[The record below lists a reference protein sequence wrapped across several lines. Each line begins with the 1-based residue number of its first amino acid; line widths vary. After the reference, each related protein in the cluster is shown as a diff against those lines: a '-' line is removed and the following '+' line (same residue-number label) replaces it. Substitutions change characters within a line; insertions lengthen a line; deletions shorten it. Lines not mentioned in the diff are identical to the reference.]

1 MRYDYLRTGEDPGA
15 IVLQLLPNALTLLRL
30 LLALPVG
37 WLILREQFAP
47 ALAIGLIAGLT
58 DAVDG
63 WLARRLNAYSRFGAA
78 LDPIADK
85 TLMFVVFIS
94 LAMVGL
100 VPWPVAAV
108 VVVRDLVILAG
119 ATAYHGLIDEL
130 ELEPTALSKSN
141 TFVQIGYCI
150 LVLAG
155 ALFTAI
161 PEALLVAAAL
171 MVVAVSIISGVDY
184 VVGWS
189 RRALA
194 MHTGGSARRRKER
207 D

>member
-1 MRYDYLRTGEDPGA
+1 MLRL
-15 IVLQLLPNALTLLRL
+15 IPNALTLLRL
-30 LLALPVG
+30 LLAVPVG
-37 WLILREQFAP
+37 WLILQEQFAP
-47 ALAIGLIAGLT
+47 ALAVGLVAGLT

-85 TLMFVVFIS
+85 TLMFIVFIS
-94 LAMVGL
+94 LAVVGL
-100 VPWPVAAV
+100 VPWLVALV

-130 ELEPTALSKSN
+130 ELEPTPLSKSN

-150 LVLAG
+150 LALGSTQVTAMPPELLTAAG
-155 ALFTAI
+155 
-161 PEALLVAAAL
+161 LLVIA
-171 MVVAVSIISGVDY
+171 VAVVSGIDY
-184 VVGWS
+184 VISWS

-194 MHTGGSARRRKER
+194 MRASGGARHRSKRG
-207 D
+207 

>member
-1 MRYDYLRTGEDPGA
+1 MLRL
-15 IVLQLLPNALTLLRL
+15 IPNALTLLRL

-37 WLILREQFAP
+37 WLILSEQFVP
-47 ALAIGLIAGLT
+47 ALMVGFVAGLT

-78 LDPIADK
+78 LDPVADK

-94 LAMVGL
+94 LAIVGL
-100 VPWPVAAV
+100 VPWLVAAV

-119 ATAYHGLIDEL
+119 ASAYHGLIDEL

-150 LVLAG
+150 L
-155 ALFTAI
+155 ALGSAVV
-161 PEALLVAAAL
+161 PAMPAELLVAAGL
-171 MVVAVSIISGVDY
+171 VVVSVAVISGMDY
-184 VVGWS
+184 VLSWS
-189 RRALA
+189 RRALNMRA
-194 MHTGGSARRRKER
+194 AGGARRRKQR
-207 D
+207 G

>member
-1 MRYDYLRTGEDPGA
+1 MLRL
-15 IVLQLLPNALTLLRL
+15 IPNALTLLRL

-37 WLILREQFAP
+37 WLILSEQFVP
-47 ALAIGLIAGLT
+47 ALAVGFIAGLT

-78 LDPIADK
+78 LDPVADK

-94 LAMVGL
+94 LAIVGL
-100 VPWPVAAV
+100 VPWLVAAV

-119 ATAYHGLIDEL
+119 ASAYHGLIDEL

-150 LVLAG
+150 L
-155 ALFTAI
+155 ALGSAVV
-161 PEALLVAAAL
+161 PAMPAELLVAAGL
-171 MVVAVSIISGVDY
+171 VVVAVAVISGMDY
-184 VVGWS
+184 VLSWS
-189 RRALA
+189 RRALTMRA
-194 MHTGGSARRRKER
+194 AGGARRRKQR
-207 D
+207 G

>member
-1 MRYDYLRTGEDPGA
+1 MLRL
-15 IVLQLLPNALTLLRL
+15 IPNALTLLRL

-47 ALAIGLIAGLT
+47 ALAVGIVAGLT

-78 LDPIADK
+78 LDPVADK

-94 LAMVGL
+94 MAIVGL
-100 VPWPVAAV
+100 VPWFVAAV
-108 VVVRDLVILAG
+108 VIIRDLVILAG

-155 ALFTAI
+155 ALLPAI
-161 PEALLVAAAL
+161 PEALLIASTLLVI
-171 MVVAVSIISGVDY
+171 AVSVISGIDY
-184 VVGWS
+184 VISWS
-189 RRALA
+189 RRAMSMRA
-194 MHTGGSARRRKER
+194 GGGARRRKER
-207 D
+207 N

>member
-1 MRYDYLRTGEDPGA
+1 MLRL
-15 IVLQLLPNALTLLRL
+15 IPNALTLLRL

-37 WLILREQFAP
+37 WLILSEQFVP
-47 ALAIGLIAGLT
+47 ALVVGFFAGLT

-78 LDPIADK
+78 LDPVADK

-94 LAMVGL
+94 LAIVGL
-100 VPWPVAAV
+100 VPWLVAAV

-119 ATAYHGLIDEL
+119 ASAYHGLIDEL

-150 LVLAG
+150 L
-155 ALFTAI
+155 ALGSAVV
-161 PEALLVAAAL
+161 PAMPAELLVAAGL
-171 MVVAVSIISGVDY
+171 VVVAVAVISGMDY
-184 VVGWS
+184 VLSWS
-189 RRALA
+189 RRALTMRA
-194 MHTGGSARRRKER
+194 AGGARRRKQR
-207 D
+207 G

>member
-1 MRYDYLRTGEDPGA
+1 MLRL
-15 IVLQLLPNALTLLRL
+15 IPNALTLLRL
-30 LLALPVG
+30 LLAVPVG
-37 WLILREQFAP
+37 WLILREQYAP
-47 ALAIGLIAGLT
+47 ALAVGLAAGLT

-94 LAMVGL
+94 LAIVGL

-108 VVVRDLVILAG
+108 VVIRDLVILAG

-150 LVLAG
+150 LVLAS
-155 ALFTAI
+155 ALLPAI
-161 PEALLVAAAL
+161 PLALLTAAALLVI
-171 MVVAVSIISGVDY
+171 AVSVLSGIDY
-184 VVGWS
+184 VISWS
-189 RRALA
+189 RRAMS
-194 MHTGGSARRRKER
+194 MHAGGGARRRKER
-207 D
+207 N

>member
-1 MRYDYLRTGEDPGA
+1 MLRL
-15 IVLQLLPNALTLLRL
+15 IPNALTLLRL

-47 ALAIGLIAGLT
+47 ALAVGIVAGLT

-78 LDPIADK
+78 LDPVADK

-94 LAMVGL
+94 MAIVGL
-100 VPWPVAAV
+100 VPWFVAAV
-108 VVVRDLVILAG
+108 VIIRDLVILAG

-155 ALFTAI
+155 VLLPEI
-161 PEALLVAAAL
+161 PEALLIASAL
-171 MVVAVSIISGVDY
+171 LVIAVSVISGIDY
-184 VVGWS
+184 VIIWS
-189 RRALA
+189 RRAMSMRA
-194 MHTGGSARRRKER
+194 GGGARRRKER
-207 D
+207 N

>member
-1 MRYDYLRTGEDPGA
+1 MLRL
-15 IVLQLLPNALTLLRL
+15 IPNALTLLRL

-37 WLILREQFAP
+37 WLILSEQFVP
-47 ALAIGLIAGLT
+47 ALVVGFVAGLT

-78 LDPIADK
+78 LDPVADK

-94 LAMVGL
+94 LAIVGL
-100 VPWPVAAV
+100 VPWLVAAV

-119 ATAYHGLIDEL
+119 ASAYHGLIDEL

-150 LVLAG
+150 L
-155 ALFTAI
+155 ALGSAVV
-161 PEALLVAAAL
+161 PAMPAELLVAAGL
-171 MVVAVSIISGVDY
+171 VVVAVAVISGMDY
-184 VVGWS
+184 VLSWS
-189 RRALA
+189 RRALTMRA
-194 MHTGGSARRRKER
+194 AGGARRRKQR
-207 D
+207 G